1 MGELAYFCAS
11 IAQFPRR
18 LLARALHECKVQ
30 GVGSR
35 KVHSRRIFAAVLLS
49 YKAVGEA
56 RGEARG
62 EATVHTSCD
71 LSLPAV
77 LVVSLCVE
85 RAYKADSARWCYSL

>member
-1 MGELAYFCAS
+1 MYFCAS

-18 LLARALHECKVQ
+18 LLARALLECKVQ

-35 KVHSRRIFAAVLLS
+35 MVHRRRNFATVLLS
-49 YKAVGEA
+49 YNAVGEA
-56 RGEARG
+56 RGEA
-62 EATVHTSCD
+62 TVQTSCD